1 MQFGLDACQI
11 QCAIGN
17 GKMAKRQKGKKA
29 KRKKGKKAKGQKGK
43 KAKRQKGKKAKRQ
56 NYSTP
61 VSNAVSHQSTNG
73 ASASLTSKFRRVLVE
88 PSMYGRSYQLG

>member
-29 KRKKGKKAKGQKGK
+29 KSKRAKAQKGK
-43 KAKRQKGKKAKRQ
+43 KAKKQKGKKAKLQ
-56 NYSTP
+56 HP
-61 VSNAVSHQSTNG
+61 GFQCG
-73 ASASLTSKFRRVLVE
+73 LPSK
-88 PSMYGRSYQLG
+88 Y